1 MARLQESLDA
11 EWQREQRGASW
22 ARYIQSSSRGDEFST
37 TGARSRWGKPETRP
51 QRETIGQ
58 TAAHTLLFQRG
69 PNFYFAWD
77 IVRTVLVHV
86 DNRTTK
92 APVVREKVK
101 LVHRLLSPRA
111 AKQFQEMVRL
121 LLVVKGKDF
130 QDTILYASGFLM
142 VEGEWC

>member
-1 MARLQESLDA
+1 M
-11 EWQREQRGASW
+11 
-22 ARYIQSSSRGDEFST
+22 
-37 TGARSRWGKPETRP
+37 
-51 QRETIGQ
+51 
-58 TAAHTLLFQRG
+58 
-69 PNFYFAWD
+69 
-77 IVRTVLVHV
+77 RTVLVHV